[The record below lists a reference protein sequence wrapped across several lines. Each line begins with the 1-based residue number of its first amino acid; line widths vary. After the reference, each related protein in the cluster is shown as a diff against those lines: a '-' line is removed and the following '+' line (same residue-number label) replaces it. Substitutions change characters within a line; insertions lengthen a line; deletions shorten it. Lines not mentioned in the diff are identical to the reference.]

1 MAYVLDLELGGR
13 QLSLETGRLAG
24 QANGSVLVRYGD
36 TVVLVTAT
44 MSDVREGI
52 DFFPLLVD
60 YEERMYAIGKIPG
73 SWFRREGRPA
83 EGAVLSARLID
94 RAIRPLFPEGFLN
107 DVQVVATVMS
117 VDHDNSPAIAAMIGA
132 SAALSISDIP
142 FLGPIAGVQ
151 VARVDG
157 KFVVNPTTAQA
168 AQSDIDLV
176 VAGTRDAVN
185 MVEAGANEV
194 DEETMLEAIMFGHEQ
209 VRRVI
214 AALDT
219 MRQEVGQP
227 KIEVPL
233 YNVDSE
239 LEQWVRQTIGTKLR
253 EAIKNSDK
261 QDREEQIARVKD
273 DLVGA
278 YTELHGE
285 EELLAHRQETAYAF
299 DALLK
304 EEVRHMIAIDNVR
317 PDGRALDEIRSI
329 RCEVGV
335 LPRAHGTGI
344 FTRGQ
349 TQVCTVCTLGL
360 KSDEQIIDTLSEE
373 DRKRYIHH
381 YNFPAYSVGE
391 TRPARSP
398 GRREIGHGALAER
411 ALLPVIPSEEEF
423 PYTLRLVSE
432 VLESNGSSSQASVC
446 GSTLALMDAGV
457 PIKRPVAGI
466 AMGLITSRD
475 GDRFAILTDI
485 QGMEDHLGDMDFKVA
500 GTSEGITALQMDI
513 KITGVTKEILRQA
526 LQQALKGRL
535 FILERMQ
542 EAITEPRAELS
553 PWAPRIRTLQIPV
566 DKIRDVIG
574 PGGKVIRKIIE
585 ETGVAID
592 VEDDGRVFVASTD
605 EDGSLRAIEW
615 IRNLTAEVEVG
626 KIYTGKVTRVLN
638 FGAFVE
644 VLPGKE
650 GLVHISKLA
659 HERVGRVEDVV
670 NVGDEVTV
678 KVIEIDQMGRINLSR
693 KDTLEPDPDAA
704 PQEDEQRRPSRPQ
717 RRDGGRRGGGD
728 SSRRRS

>member
-13 QLSLETGRLAG
+13 PLRLETGKLAG

-44 MSDVREGI
+44 MSDARDGI

-83 EGAVLSARLID
+83 EGAVLAARLID
-94 RAIRPLFPEGFLN
+94 RAIRPLFPEGFFN

-117 VDHDNSPAIAAMIGA
+117 VDHDNSPIIAAMIGA
-132 SAALSISDIP
+132 SAALTISDIP
-142 FLGPIAGVQ
+142 FLGPIGGVQ
-151 VARVDG
+151 VGLVDG
-157 KFVVNPTTAQA
+157 QFVINPTA
-168 AQSDIDLV
+168 AQMAESDLDLV
-176 VAGTRDAVN
+176 VAGTREAVN

-209 VRRVI
+209 VQQI
-214 AALDT
+214 INAIET
-219 MRQEVGQP
+219 MRRDVGRP
-227 KIEVPL
+227 KIEVPP
-233 YNVDSE
+233 YTIDEE
-239 LEQWVRQTIGTKLR
+239 LDQWVRQAIGNQLVS
-253 EAIKNSDK
+253 AIKSADK
-261 QDREEQIARVKD
+261 QSREDQIDQVKD
-273 DLVGA
+273 ALVEAFVQA
-278 YTELHGE
+278 YGE
-285 EELLAHRQETAYAF
+285 EELLARRQDLARAF

-304 EEVRHMIAIDNVR
+304 EKVRHMIAVEHIR
-317 PDGRALDEIRSI
+317 PDGRALDEIRPI
-329 RCEVGV
+329 TCEVGV

-360 KSDEQIIDTLSEE
+360 KSDEQIMDTLSEE

-381 YNFPAYSVGE
+381 YNFPAFSVGE

-411 ALLPVIPSEEEF
+411 ALLPVIPSEEDF

-466 AMGLITSRD
+466 AMGLITSE
-475 GDRFAILTDI
+475 DRKHFAILTDI
-485 QGMEDHLGDMDFKVA
+485 QGLEDHLGDMDFKVA

-513 KITGVTKEILRQA
+513 KITGVTKEIL
-526 LQQALKGRL
+526 QQALEQARKGRL
-535 FILERMQ
+535 FILERML
-542 EAITEPRAELS
+542 ETISEPRPTLS
-553 PWAPRIRTLQIPV
+553 PWAPRIRTIQIPV

-574 PGGKVIRKIIE
+574 PGGKVIRQIID

-605 EDGSLRAIEW
+605 EKSSQRAIEW
-615 IRNLTAEVEVG
+615 IQSITAEVEVG
-626 KIYTGKVTRVLN
+626 NVYTGKVTRILN

-644 VLPGKE
+644 ILPGKE

-678 KVIEIDQMGRINLSR
+678 KVIEIDQMGRINLSI
-693 KDTLEPDPDAA
+693 KDALESA
-704 PQEDEQRRPSRPQ
+704 PQTTSENRERRPAGRSQ
-717 RRDGGRRGGGD
+717 RRGGGD

>member
-13 QLSLETGRLAG
+13 PLRLETGKLAG

-44 MSDVREGI
+44 MSDARDGI

-83 EGAVLSARLID
+83 EGAVLAARLID
-94 RAIRPLFPEGFLN
+94 RAIRPLFPEGFFN

-117 VDHDNSPAIAAMIGA
+117 VDHDNSPIIAAMIGA
-132 SAALSISDIP
+132 SAALTISDIP
-142 FLGPIAGVQ
+142 FLGPIGGVQ
-151 VARVDG
+151 VGLVDG
-157 KFVVNPTTAQA
+157 QFVINPTA
-168 AQSDIDLV
+168 AQMAESDLDLV
-176 VAGTRDAVN
+176 VAGTREAVN

-209 VRRVI
+209 VQQI
-214 AALDT
+214 INAIET
-219 MRQEVGQP
+219 MRRDVGRP
-227 KIEVPL
+227 KIEVPP
-233 YNVDSE
+233 YTIDEE
-239 LEQWVRQTIGTKLR
+239 LDQWVRQAIGNQLVS
-253 EAIKNSDK
+253 AIKSADK
-261 QDREEQIARVKD
+261 QSREDQIDQVKD
-273 DLVGA
+273 ALVEAFVQA
-278 YTELHGE
+278 YGE
-285 EELLAHRQETAYAF
+285 EELLARRQDLARAF

-304 EEVRHMIAIDNVR
+304 EKVRHMIAVEHIR
-317 PDGRALDEIRSI
+317 PDGRALDEIRPI
-329 RCEVGV
+329 TCEVGV

-360 KSDEQIIDTLSEE
+360 KSDEQIMDTLSEE

-381 YNFPAYSVGE
+381 YNFPAFSVGE

-411 ALLPVIPSEEEF
+411 ALLPVIPSEEDF

-457 PIKRPVAGI
+457 PLKRPVAGI
-466 AMGLITSRD
+466 AMGLITSE
-475 GDRFAILTDI
+475 DRKHFAILTDI
-485 QGMEDHLGDMDFKVA
+485 QGLEDHLGDMDFKVA

-513 KITGVTKEILRQA
+513 KITGVTKEIL
-526 LQQALKGRL
+526 QQALEQARKGRL
-535 FILERMQ
+535 FILERML
-542 EAITEPRAELS
+542 ETISEPRPTLS
-553 PWAPRIRTLQIPV
+553 PWAPRIRTIQIPV

-574 PGGKVIRKIIE
+574 PGGKVIRQIID

-605 EDGSLRAIEW
+605 EKSSQRAIEW
-615 IRNLTAEVEVG
+615 IQSITAEVEVG
-626 KIYTGKVTRVLN
+626 NVYTGKVTRILN

-644 VLPGKE
+644 ILPGKE

-678 KVIEIDQMGRINLSR
+678 KVIEIDQMGRINLSI
-693 KDTLEPDPDAA
+693 KDALESA
-704 PQEDEQRRPSRPQ
+704 PQTTSENRERRPAGRSQ
-717 RRDGGRRGGGD
+717 RRGGGD